1 MNVCWWW
8 YRRKKKRATAGAQDT
23 RSPSSF
29 CTWKERDRTTPD
41 FDRATHSQRH
51 VGSSDVAQEEEEK
64 INQPALYV
72 YCFKNKKKHLHNI
85 HQWGYIK
92 KGGLMSRCV
101 ILMGSSLLGNITTTT
116 NRRRRRRNNY
126 QLVKSWKGLART
138 KLQQSQTCI
147 ISWRSPSPPKVFF
160 FLLISNY

>member
-1 MNVCWWW
+1 MCVGGGIEG
-8 YRRKKKRATAGAQDT
+8 RKKRPQQEHKTQVPPLFARE
-23 RSPSSF
+23 R
-29 CTWKERDRTTPD
+29 RDRTTPD

-51 VGSSDVAQEEEEK
+51 VGSDVAQEEEEK

-101 ILMGSSLLGNITTTT
+101 ILMGSSLLGNITTT
-116 NRRRRRRNNY
+116 NRRRRNNY
-126 QLVKSWKGLART
+126 QLVKS
-138 KLQQSQTCI
+138 
-147 ISWRSPSPPKVFF
+147 
-160 FLLISNY
+160 